1 MEKTVAVAL
10 ALPSALLLPACIA
23 IICGMV
29 EESAAAER
37 KRSFSS
43 MQAELEPSKKVV
55 YKTVKDRKLEL
66 HIFHPPGFKPT
77 DRRPVFVVIH
87 GGGWRGGTPRRF
99 YPYANSL
106 VSRGFVGVS
115 VEYRLL
121 TSRKGNTVFDCVKD
135 GRSAVRYIRAHA
147 KELGVDPSRIIV
159 AGGSAG
165 GHVAAGTAM
174 FDNIDDPGEDL
185 SVSCVPNALVL
196 LFSVLDTS
204 PQGYGNRLIGPAWK
218 SISPLHRIKQG
229 CPPTLIFHG
238 DKDSVTPLATVNKY
252 KKAMAENENICELV
266 IEPGGKHGHL
276 NQNMKL
282 FDQAVDRIEVFAKKL
297 HLGPDKKSPQK

>member
-1 MEKTVAVAL
+1 MEKTVNL
-10 ALPSALLLPACIA
+10 CLPSALLLIACIA
-23 IICGMV
+23 ILCGTGQA
-29 EESAAAER
+29 SGPTER
-37 KRSFSS
+37 KRSFAS

-66 HIFHPPGFKPT
+66 HIFHPPGFRPA
-77 DRRPVFVVIH
+77 DRRPVFVAIH

-106 VSRGFVGVS
+106 VSKGFVGIS

-135 GRSAVRYIRAHA
+135 GRSAIRYIRAHA
-147 KELGVDPSRIIV
+147 REFGVDPSKIIV

-165 GHVAAGTAM
+165 GHVAAGTAL

-204 PQGYGNRLIGPAWK
+204 PQGYGNRLIGSEWK
-218 SISPLHRIKQG
+218 SISPLHRIKAG

-238 DKDSVTPLATVNKY
+238 DKDGVTPLPTLKKY
-252 KKAMAENENICELV
+252 GKAMVENGNICELV
-266 IEPGGKHGHL
+266 IEPGGAHGHL

-282 FDQAVDRIEVFAKKL
+282 FDQAIDRIEKFAKKL
-297 HLGPDKKSPQK
+297 HLGPEKKNAEK